1 MNANI
6 SGGNHCHKDAELD
19 RSQDD
24 GSVLWAEGKCEAE
37 ITAIHLSE
45 AINSTTAHLVSSELQ
60 VSNISPFAT
69 YYDYVTLH
77 LDQIR
82 ILSLLGD
89 FCDS

>member
-6 SGGNHCHKDAELD
+6 SGGNHCHKDAELA

-45 AINSTTAHLVSSELQ
+45 AINSTSHNLASSELQ

-69 YYDYVTLH
+69 YYDYGTLH
-77 LDQIR
+77 LEQIR
-82 ILSLLGD
+82 IFFLF